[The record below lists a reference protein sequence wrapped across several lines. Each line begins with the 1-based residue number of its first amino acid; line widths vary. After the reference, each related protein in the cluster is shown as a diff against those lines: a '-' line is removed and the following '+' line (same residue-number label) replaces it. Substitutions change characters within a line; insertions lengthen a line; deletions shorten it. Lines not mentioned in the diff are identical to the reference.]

1 MAGDPIPAGAT
12 MKKRNLFQILGLWL
26 STLGLYGNYW
36 FFLSTR
42 EMLVR
47 EGRDPEEASTW
58 TLMAPLPIINIRAYW
73 KQSKL
78 FEQTTRGKYPAA
90 LMLAIWMLTSPIGV
104 IVSPVGLIITQHE
117 LNKIAAREDAGL
129 PHANPG
135 RDDRDP

>member
-1 MAGDPIPAGAT
+1 MASNPVLASTA
-12 MKKRNLFQILGLWL
+12 MKKRNLFQIFGLWL

-36 FFLSTR
+36 FYLTSR
-42 EMLVR
+42 EMLAR

-73 KQSKL
+73 KQSRL

-117 LNKIAAREDAGL
+117 LNKIAAREDDDL
-129 PHANPG
+129 DPANPIHPDG
-135 RDDRDP
+135 DG

>member
-1 MAGDPIPAGAT
+1 MR
-12 MKKRNLFQILGLWL
+12 KRNLFQLFGLWL
-26 STLGLYGNYW
+26 STIGLYGTYW
-36 FFLSTR
+36 FLLSSR

-90 LMLAIWMLTSPIGV
+90 LMLAIWMLTSPLGV
-104 IVSPVGLIITQHE
+104 IVSPVGSLITQYE
-117 LNKIAAREDAGL
+117 LNKIADAENDAAG
-129 PHANPG
+129 PAKPG
-135 RDDRDP
+135 QTDGVE